1 MTETITNLTN
11 PDQSPVE
18 GDLITRTGVNY
29 SVTEEYQGSREPQ
42 DPSDLEIAQTARDWR
57 NAELIAT
64 DYIVQIPD
72 HPERAA
78 YITYRVALR
87 GWPASSDFPGTKPN
101 LGE

>member
-42 DPSDLEIAQTARDWR
+42 DPNDSEIAQEAREWR
-57 NAELIAT
+57 NAELKAT

-72 HPERAA
+72 HPEKSA
-78 YITYRVALR
+78 YTTYRVALR